1 MDRQTFLWF
10 LHAQQC
16 EYHRRLFQARALN
29 YLTKNNFLNK
39 AIPYPGGVKSHFWWI
54 PIFIKTEKKS
64 YEVSRDGIHAAG
76 AIAWA
81 PPSSWKREQHLLEE
95 PNHLL
100 VVTKMHLRRVTWP
113 PPGQVSSLWIMH
125 SPDNVSR
132 FFFFLQ
138 KLEEITAAFSV
149 TQRTARP
156 VVLFPWFL
164 SWWTV
169 HPHVALQPAQPR
181 VPGFCFLLWFLP
193 HTVPP
198 LFHFTGLQQ
207 TPTRYHKKL
216 STVKIC
222 S

>member
-10 LHAQQC
+10 LPAQQC
-16 EYHRRLFQARALN
+16 EYHRRLFQGRALN

-76 AIAWA
+76 AITWA

-100 VVTKMHLRRVTWP
+100 VVTTMHLRRVTWP
-113 PPGQVSSLWIMH
+113 PPGEVSSLWIMH

-132 FFFFLQ
+132 FFFFAKTRRNYCFLQ
-138 KLEEITAAFSV
+138 CNTENCSSSGPFSMISLLMGCPSP
-149 TQRTARP
+149 RCSPACP
-156 VVLFPWFL
+156 ASCPWFL
-164 SWWTV
+164 F
-169 HPHVALQPAQPR
+169 PALVPASH
-181 VPGFCFLLWFLP
+181 CATLI
-193 HTVPP
+193 P
-198 LFHFTGLQQ
+198 LYRTAANSN
-207 TPTRYHKKL
+207 TL
-216 STVKIC
+216 S
-222 S
+222 

>member
-39 AIPYPGGVKSHFWWI
+39 AIPYPRGVKSHFWWF

-81 PPSSWKREQHLLEE
+81 PPSSWKREQHLLKE

-100 VVTKMHLRRVTWP
+100 VVTTMHLRKVTPP

-125 SPDNVSR
+125 SADNCSR

-149 TQRTARP
+149 TQRTAQA

-164 SWWTV
+164 SWWAV
-169 HPHVALQPAQPR
+169 HPSLPSLVSLVSVSCFGSCLTLCHPYSTLQDYSKLQHVIIKN
-181 VPGFCFLLWFLP
+181 C
-193 HTVPP
+193 P
-198 LFHFTGLQQ
+198 L
-207 TPTRYHKKL
+207 
-216 STVKIC
+216 
-222 S
+222 